1 VDAVSQDRI
10 AEELRLLIDA
20 LAEKAEPWLQRF
32 AADGTD
38 HEPMTCDWC
47 PVCAVAAVLRGERS
61 ELAARAAEHAAGL
74 LTVLRM
80 AVQQERS
87 APAHADEPPT
97 APRVQKI
104 TVRRPGQDPC

>member
-1 VDAVSQDRI
+1 MSQDRI

-20 LAEKAEPWLQRF
+20 LAEKAEPWLQRIV
-32 AADGTD
+32 ADSAD
-38 HEPMTCDWC
+38 HEPTTCDWC
-47 PVCAVAAVLRGERS
+47 PVCAVAAVLKGERS

-87 APAHADEPPT
+87 APPRAEEPAA